1 MIYNQYIWSGYTTHK
16 LALQRDQML
25 LSSASYIM
33 SSFNKDLDT

>member
-16 LALQRDQML
+16 LELQRDQML